1 MSLPRAF
8 GPIGYVVLGAV
19 LVVAGIIAYAV
30 EGPSSF
36 GWFAYQ
42 PLGDLD
48 GSYPVVLLT
57 GHLWA
62 LGLGFVGSALLSGVL
77 GYWLGRRRLS
87 GTTQR

>member
-1 MSLPRAF
+1 M
-8 GPIGYVVLGAV
+8 GVVVLGAV

-30 EGPSSF
+30 EGPSTF

-42 PLGDLD
+42 PLGDLNR
-48 GSYPVVLLT
+48 SYPVVLLP

-62 LGLGFVGSALLSGVL
+62 LGLGFAGSLLLSGVL

-87 GTTQR
+87 GTGQR